1 MKYEDW
7 ERYENER
14 LAKSGGKQRRI
25 FTIDGLAEKVEK
37 LEEEV
42 AALKDQLGATNGEV
56 QVLEAWNEKTEW
68 LELDPAAQAGN
79 LQTRDL

>member
-14 LAKSGGKQRRI
+14 LAKSGEKRRRI
-25 FTIDGLAEKVEK
+25 FTTDELAEKLEK

-42 AALKDQLGATNGEV
+42 AALKNQLRVDSGEV
-56 QVLEAWNEKTEW
+56 QVLEAWNE
-68 LELDPAAQAGN
+68 
-79 LQTRDL
+79 TRE

>member
-14 LAKSGGKQRRI
+14 LAKSGEKRRRI
-25 FTIDGLAEKVEK
+25 FTIDELAEKLEK

-42 AALKDQLGATNGEV
+42 AALKNQLRVDSGEV
-56 QVLEAWNEKTEW
+56 QVLEAWNETREW
-68 LELDPAAQAGN
+68 LELDPAARAANSQSG
-79 LQTRDL
+79 DL